1 MTAESRNERLT
12 REHFDALADKYDLNG
27 GTYLSPLPKLCSDRA
42 AELVLARARE
52 GVIDIGCGTGYLL
65 AKLAAEVPGFSG
77 AGADISPRMLDVAR
91 GKLAGVPGVT
101 LVEATADDL
110 PFPDES
116 FGAAV
121 CVMSFHH
128 YPRPEAAL
136 GEAARVLASGGIY
149 VIADPLRESG
159 TLEESIA
166 AKRADKETGEYA
178 IYTPRELA
186 AMAENA
192 GLEVTGEEFPAEG
205 CFLLVM
211 KKP

>member
-12 REHFDALADKYDLNG
+12 REHFDALADKYDLKG
-27 GTYLSPLPKLCSDRA
+27 GTYLSPLPRLCSDRS

-65 AKLAAEVPGFSG
+65 ARLAAEVPELSG

-110 PFPDES
+110 PFPDGS

-136 GEAARVLASGGIY
+136 VEAARVLAGGGIY

>member
-27 GTYLSPLPKLCSDRA
+27 GTYLSPLPRLCSDRA
-42 AELVLARARE
+42 AELVLAHARE

-110 PFPDES
+110 PFPDGS

-136 GEAARVLASGGIY
+136 VEAARVLASGGIY

-166 AKRADKETGEYA
+166 AKRADKATGEYA

>member
-27 GTYLSPLPKLCSDRA
+27 GTYLSPLPRLCSDRA

-110 PFPDES
+110 PFPEGS

-149 VIADPLRESG
+149 VIADPLRGSG

-166 AKRADKETGEYA
+166 SKRADKETGEYA